1 MSNDTGDKELNQQF
15 NFKIN
20 DEELEEFQKKTGSSA
35 ASLRNMIRMRNK
47 AEDDFN
53 FQDDLQMINV
63 TMLKAYQNLLEKH
76 KSYIQNEIDKVKE
89 NLEEYEEIKEDDEEE
104 NVLLTMEL
112 DLEKEFL

>member
-1 MSNDTGDKELNQQF
+1 MSNDTGGKDLNRQF

-20 DEELEEFQKKTGSSA
+20 DKELEEFQEKTGSSA

-47 AEDDFN
+47 AEDDFD
-53 FQDDLQMINV
+53 FQDDIQMINV

-89 NLEEYEEIKEDDEEE
+89 NLEEFQEIKEDDEED